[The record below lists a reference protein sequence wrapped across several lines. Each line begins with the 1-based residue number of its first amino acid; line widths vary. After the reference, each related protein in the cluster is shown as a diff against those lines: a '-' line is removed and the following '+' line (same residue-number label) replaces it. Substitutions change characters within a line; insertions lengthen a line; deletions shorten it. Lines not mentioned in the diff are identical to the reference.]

1 MNEESAMRWSALRMN
16 LLLSSVMFMTS
27 CGMLP
32 SADAVVRSPRDPP
45 VDCLVE
51 QMKFTEGYIP
61 SPLCNR

>member
-1 MNEESAMRWSALRMN
+1 MPKSALQLS
-16 LLLSSVMFMTS
+16 LLAGCALFVTS
-27 CGMLP
+27 CAALTPAGTA
-32 SADAVVRSPRDPP
+32 SRSPADPP